1 MKFLFIT
8 DTHATGRGPSSRIDN
23 YMGAIEEKFVEVAQ
37 VIQEENIVAIFHGG
51 DLFDKPVVSLS
62 LTGQIADLIRATK
75 VPWYVVPGNHDLF
88 GYNIQSLPQTSLGLL
103 SRTGVITILDRQY
116 GLVVFT
122 TPEGHTISF
131 EGQEYHMDIDRRD
144 PTLDYFTISNADK
157 KILIPHSML
166 LNKEYFPD
174 VPYTHVNQL
183 KDITQADLILVGH
196 FHDGFGPEII
206 THSDNRTTHILNP
219 GSMTRD
225 EASKVNLTRRPQYVI
240 IEMDELTGELF
251 YDVRPFQCAK
261 PGTEIFDRSHIT
273 AKQQRNRYLQAFEQK
288 LSDISLT
295 AVDVRDVLDQIIQ
308 QDTSIDKE
316 IATEARERLA
326 EAEKALDDVTKQM
339 TGYVEKPQNI
349 YITKMVIKGFQS
361 HEDTE
366 IEFTNG
372 LNAIIGPSN
381 SGKSAIIRALRFVLY
396 NEPKGSDFIR
406 QSAKEV
412 ICRVEF
418 SDGSYLERRRAR
430 SSAGSYIVGYP
441 DGTKTELK
449 GFTNNIPV
457 DVPNTHQMPY
467 IQLAKDLETTL
478 NIGFQLEAPFMI
490 GESPSTRAAIIGH
503 LTGVHLVDT
512 AIRELSKDITG
523 NNRDMKTF
531 HQQVEEIEEELQD
544 FSDLPVMKQQ
554 IDEATRWIQTVEAK
568 EQEKESYEKL
578 YQEWQET
585 VKAEREIQTQYAEL
599 KSIERLAPKVTQL
612 EMKYQKLQELQSLLS
627 KWQEA
632 TKEEATYQ
640 TELQGLLPL
649 IQAHFLI
656 QTLEKQVAEFAGLS
670 SLQNDILNVMNQEQE
685 ILEEY
690 HALPPAHTVKQAEAM
705 ESKWKQYQTLLEL
718 HEDLLHTRHEIVEL
732 RKGIKLAAIEEEQA
746 KQEYVNILKE
756 YGRCPTC
763 QQEIREEVHIH

>member
-8 DTHATGRGPSSRIDN
+8 DTHATGRGPSSRLDH
-23 YMGAIEEKFVEVAQ
+23 YMGAIEEKFRELNQ
-37 VIQEENIVAIFHGG
+37 VIQEENIVAVFHGG

-116 GLVVFT
+116 GPVVFT

-144 PTLDYFTISNADK
+144 PTLDYFTISNADR

-183 KDITQADLILVGH
+183 KDKTKADLILVGH

-240 IEMDELTGELF
+240 IEMDESTGELF

-261 PGTEIFDRSHIT
+261 PGTEIFDRSRIT

-316 IATEARERLA
+316 IATEARERLV
-326 EAEKALDDVTKQM
+326 EAEKTLDDVTKQM
-339 TGYVEKPQNI
+339 TGYIEKPQNI

-361 HEDTE
+361 HEDTV

-418 SDGSYLERRRAR
+418 SDGSYLERRRTR
-430 SSAGSYIVGYP
+430 NSAGSYIVGYP

-467 IQLAKDLETTL
+467 IQLTKDLETTL

-503 LTGVHLVDT
+503 LTGVHLVDA
-512 AIRELSKDITG
+512 AIRELNKDITG

-554 IDEATRWIQTVEAK
+554 IDEATRWIQTVETK
-568 EQEKESYEKL
+568 EEEKESYEKL
-578 YQEWQET
+578 YQQWQET
-585 VKAEREIQTQYAEL
+585 VKAEIEIQTQYAEL
-599 KSIERLAPKVTQL
+599 KSIERLAPQVMQL
-612 EMKYQKLQELQSLLS
+612 EMKYQKLQELQSLLL
-627 KWQEA
+627 KWQEV
-632 TKEEATYQ
+632 TQEEKAYQ
-640 TELQGLLPL
+640 NELQELLPL
-649 IQAHFLI
+649 IQAYSLI

-705 ESKWKQYQTLLEL
+705 ESKWKQYQTLSEL
-718 HEDLLHTRHEIVEL
+718 HEALLRTRREIIEL
-732 RKGIKLAAIEEEQA
+732 RKGMKLAAMEEEQA
-746 KQEYVNILKE
+746 KQEYVSILKE
-756 YGRCPTC
+756 HGRCPTC
-763 QQEIREEVHIH
+763 QQVIHKEVDIH